1 MIYSE
6 QKKITAVLVLV
17 LAFLST
23 VLLLLWML
31 QATDS
36 RLSPGAL
43 EPYMQDN
50 TIVTPEPGTDGF
62 RRHEVG
68 KKPQPYRLRKLGGV

>member
-1 MIYSE
+1 MIYSNE
-6 QKKITAVLVLV
+6 NKITAVLVLV

-31 QATDS
+31 QATDP
-36 RLSPGAL
+36 RVSPGAL

-50 TIVTPEPGTDGF
+50 SIVTPEPGSDGF

-68 KKPQPYRLRKLGGV
+68 KKPQPYRLRKVSGV